1 MWMNIF
7 GGRSL
12 NDLTQYPVFPW
23 LITDYTSE
31 EINYNNDNNE
41 NIFRNLFVPMG
52 MIETSDKSITRKD
65 TFIDTYDLIKNDLK
79 ENFSDFNYSDY
90 LKKGD
95 EYYDYYQN
103 KKLKLINIDQSEAD
117 NGDNTSMVELNQLP
131 SYYGSHYS
139 NPTYVTHYLTR
150 IFPFA
155 FVSIEIQGDKFDDP
169 NRMFISLSRTF
180 ESASTAKDDI
190 RELIPEFYL
199 LPEMFQNNNNLN
211 LSQGKTDVDN
221 NKIIINDV
229 ELPLWCNDDPNNFI
243 IEKRK
248 YLEKND
254 IKINKWIDI
263 IFGNYQKGEKAEEIH
278 NIFKAQ
284 SYEKMVKIDNIRDID
299 MRNALM
305 RLVEVGITPMQILDE
320 ESKPKIDKKIFLSSN
335 SIYAKSKGKTLDESE
350 NLVCNVINS
359 LKYENLCM
367 KNYENKKLTC
377 NKEYKQKI
385 EPRITK
391 ILYINQKLLKIF
403 INNDY
408 CYTIN
413 TQNLE
418 TKKSIEEST
427 IIKLE
432 NNSSKLYEFIYYK

>member
-1 MWMNIF
+1 MDLLRVKTELIRLINYREIKGQDFKGKKVLGYEKINTNKKKSYYAVDKMKEWIKYQISTLEYLMWMNIF

-31 EINYNNDNNE
+31 EINYNNNNNE

-65 TFIDTYDLIKNDLK
+65 TFIETYDLIKNDLK

-131 SYYGSHYS
+131 SYYSSHYS

-248 YLEKND
+248 Y
-254 IKINKWIDI
+254 
-263 IFGNYQKGEKAEEIH
+263 
-278 NIFKAQ
+278 
-284 SYEKMVKIDNIRDID
+284 
-299 MRNALM
+299 
-305 RLVEVGITPMQILDE
+305 
-320 ESKPKIDKKIFLSSN
+320 
-335 SIYAKSKGKTLDESE
+335 
-350 NLVCNVINS
+350 
-359 LKYENLCM
+359 
-367 KNYENKKLTC
+367 
-377 NKEYKQKI
+377 
-385 EPRITK
+385 
-391 ILYINQKLLKIF
+391 
-403 INNDY
+403 
-408 CYTIN
+408 
-413 TQNLE
+413 
-418 TKKSIEEST
+418 
-427 IIKLE
+427 
-432 NNSSKLYEFIYYK
+432 

>member
-1 MWMNIF
+1 MKEWIKYQISTLEYLMWMNIF

-31 EINYNNDNNE
+31 EINYNNNNNE

-103 KKLKLINIDQSEAD
+103 KKLKIINIDQSETD
-117 NGDNTSMVELNQLP
+117 NGDNTSMVELNQFP

-190 RELIPEFYL
+190 RESIPEFYL
-199 LPEMFQNNNNLN
+199 LPEIFQ
-211 LSQGKTDVDN
+211 
-221 NKIIINDV
+221 III
-229 ELPLWCNDDPNNFI
+229 I
-243 IEKRK
+243 
-248 YLEKND
+248 
-254 IKINKWIDI
+254 
-263 IFGNYQKGEKAEEIH
+263 
-278 NIFKAQ
+278 
-284 SYEKMVKIDNIRDID
+284 
-299 MRNALM
+299 
-305 RLVEVGITPMQILDE
+305 
-320 ESKPKIDKKIFLSSN
+320 
-335 SIYAKSKGKTLDESE
+335 
-350 NLVCNVINS
+350 
-359 LKYENLCM
+359 
-367 KNYENKKLTC
+367 
-377 NKEYKQKI
+377 
-385 EPRITK
+385 
-391 ILYINQKLLKIF
+391 
-403 INNDY
+403 
-408 CYTIN
+408 
-413 TQNLE
+413 
-418 TKKSIEEST
+418 
-427 IIKLE
+427 
-432 NNSSKLYEFIYYK
+432 

>member
-31 EINYNNDNNE
+31 EINYNNNNNE

-131 SYYGSHYS
+131 SYYSSHYS

-211 LSQGKTDVDN
+211 LSQGKTDVDK

-229 ELPLWCNDDPNNFI
+229 ELPLWCNDDLNNFI

-248 YLEKND
+248 YLEKNN
-254 IKINKWIDI
+254 IKINKRMDI

-278 NIFKAQ
+278 NILKAQ
-284 SYEKMVKIDNIRDID
+284 SYEKMHKIDNIRNID

-305 RLVEVGITPMQILDE
+305 RLVKVGITPMQILGE
-320 ESKPKIDKKIFLSSN
+320 E
-335 SIYAKSKGKTLDESE
+335 
-350 NLVCNVINS
+350 
-359 LKYENLCM
+359 
-367 KNYENKKLTC
+367 
-377 NKEYKQKI
+377 
-385 EPRITK
+385 
-391 ILYINQKLLKIF
+391 
-403 INNDY
+403 
-408 CYTIN
+408 
-413 TQNLE
+413 
-418 TKKSIEEST
+418 
-427 IIKLE
+427 
-432 NNSSKLYEFIYYK
+432 